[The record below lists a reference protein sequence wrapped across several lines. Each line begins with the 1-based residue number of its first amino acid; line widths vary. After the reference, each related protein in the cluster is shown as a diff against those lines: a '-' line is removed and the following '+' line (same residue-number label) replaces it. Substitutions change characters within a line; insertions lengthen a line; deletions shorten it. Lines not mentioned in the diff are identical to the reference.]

1 MVSQADSS
9 LLEFQNDDERLGW
22 TGSPGKDWGCIS
34 MKTLAML
41 DATGSQSGPEPNPAR
56 WAASRPGLRNFLL
69 TLLTMGAMCVL
80 SPRAS
85 LAAGSSFD
93 DDTPNAAQGSTDA
106 RALRLS
112 NVEGQVRVV
121 QDGQVIADPATN
133 NLPLFEGSQ
142 VITGEDGRAEVQ
154 MEDGSLARLSPNS
167 TLTFTALQQQGTST
181 HTEIVL
187 NGGLAYF
194 ELQPSIAEHSLRVS
208 YGPASFS
215 ATGFSIV
222 RIAMDHAPGELAV
235 FSGNVHLDRGDQ
247 LQLDIHG
254 GESLSLDM
262 SDLTRYNLAESITPD
277 SWDSWNADRD
287 QVLNGEAGERTAA
300 TNSYANS
307 QGMGMSDLDANGNW
321 YDVPG
326 TGYVWSP
333 YDAQMVGAG
342 WDPYG
347 YGQWVSYPGYGYIW
361 NSGYDWGYAPFQCG
375 LWNFYDNFGWGWA
388 PGGGCNPW
396 WGYGGGG
403 WGYNIGRGP
412 RGYMP
417 PRRPPTLPGHP
428 HPLGSRTLVAG
439 NVVHVDRRPPTAV
452 DMALYAHPTQPVEI
466 AGHTVEPLRPL
477 APRQAYD
484 RPAGV
489 VARQP
494 GGYYPS
500 PTHPAAGSYVRP
512 ATGYRPPAVS
522 SSSHAQSAPAPAV
535 HSAPSYS
542 GGGGGGHPAGGGG
555 GGGGGGTHK

>member
-1 MVSQADSS
+1 
-9 LLEFQNDDERLGW
+9 
-22 TGSPGKDWGCIS
+22 
-34 MKTLAML
+34 MKTIVKIG
-41 DATGSQSGPEPNPAR
+41 TTCSQSGFEPNLAHGVAFYPR
-56 WAASRPGLRNFLL
+56 LRNLLLSLL
-69 TLLTMGAMCVL
+69 TVGAICVL

-85 LAAGSSFD
+85 LAAGVPGSSLD
-93 DDTPNAAQGSTDA
+93 DDAPNTAQAAGDA

-142 VITGEDGRAEVQ
+142 VITGNDGRAEIQ
-154 MEDGSLARLSPNS
+154 LEDGSLARLSPNT
-167 TLTFTALQQQGTST
+167 TLTFSVLKQEGTST
-181 HTEIVL
+181 HTDVVL

-215 ATGFSIV
+215 ATSFSVV
-222 RIAMDHAPGELAV
+222 RITLDQPPGNLAV

-254 GESLSLDM
+254 GESLSLDL

-300 TNSYANS
+300 TNSYVNS
-307 QGMGMSDLDANGNW
+307 QGVGMSDLDANGNW

-333 YDAQMVGAG
+333 YDAQAVGASF
-342 WDPYG
+342 DPYG
-347 YGQWVSYPGYGYIW
+347 FGRWVFYPRFGYVW
-361 NSGYDWGYAPFQCG
+361 VSGYDWGYAPFQCG
-375 LWNFYDNFGWGWA
+375 LWNYYDNFGWGWA
-388 PGGGCNPW
+388 PGVGGCNPW
-396 WGYGGGG
+396 WGFGGGG

-412 RGYMP
+412 RGYLP
-417 PRRPPTLPGHP
+417 PRRPVPIPGRP
-428 HPLGSRTLVAG
+428 HPLGGHELRAANVILV
-439 NVVHVDRRPPTAV
+439 DKRPASAV
-452 DMALYAHPTQPVEI
+452 NMALYAHPTQPVTI
-466 AGHTVEPLRPL
+466 AGHTVEPLRPV

-494 GGYYPS
+494 GGYYPA

-512 ATGYRPPAVS
+512 ATGYRPPAATYS
-522 SSSHAQSAPAPAV
+522 GHAQSAPAPAP
-535 HSAPSYS
+535 HPSAPSG
-542 GGGGGGHPAGGGG
+542 GGGGGGHPSGG